1 MIKTV
6 LLEKDSSEL
15 IVCLR
20 LIFNEWGK
28 GSFED
33 KLERLKQKA
42 GNDKCY
48 AIYDDDTIVATF
60 VVCENDIPNRKDLN
74 PNLAC
79 VCVDERFRGK
89 GYGSV
94 VLTESKKVFKDLGVS
109 RAYLKTTLKN
119 FYEKV
124 GWVYM
129 ESFIS
134 DEGEEKIYFLDL

>member
-1 MIKTV
+1 MIRTV
-6 LLEKDSSEL
+6 LLEKGSNEL
-15 IVCLR
+15 IACLR

-33 KLERLKQKA
+33 KLEKLKQKA

-48 AIYDDDTIVATF
+48 AVYDDDSIVATF
-60 VVCENDIPNRKDLN
+60 VVCENDIPGRSDLN

-79 VCVDERFRGK
+79 VCVDGKHRGK
-89 GYGSV
+89 GYGNI
-94 VLTESKKVFKDLGVS
+94 VLTESKKVFKDLGVK

-124 GWVYM
+124 GWTYM
-129 ESFIS
+129 ESFTS
-134 DEGEEKIYFLDL
+134 GEGEEKIYFLDL